1 MKLGK
6 QGIELIKS
14 FEGCKLKVYLDAVG
28 LPTIGYG
35 HLIKPGESFTKITQK
50 EAEDLLKSDAHIFVD
65 GVNKLL
71 EVNVTQNQFDA
82 LVSFAFNVGLGN
94 LEKSTLLK
102 LLNAGDY
109 AGAGNQLPRWNKAG
123 GKILNG
129 LTKRRNAERDLFM
142 GK

>member
-1 MKLGK
+1 MKISKNGLD
-6 QGIELIKS
+6 LIKQ
-14 FEGCKLKVYLDAVG
+14 FEGCELKVYLDAIG

-35 HLIKPGESFTKITQK
+35 HLIKKGEIFNVITLKQ
-50 EAEDLLKSDAHIFVD
+50 AEDLLKSDLKMFED
-65 GVNKLL
+65 GVSDLVKVKLS
-71 EVNVTQNQFDA
+71 QNQFDA

-129 LTKRRNAERDLFM
+129 LTKRRNAERDLFI